1 MRLICFTCNLR
12 NLNQQRIRLQCTVV
26 INVDGKLN
34 RFGQKVIAMLAEES
48 RGASATVAINTT
60 NHLEFLR
67 TPADRSE
74 WQSKAR
80 SLVT

>member
-34 RFGQKVIAMLAEES
+34 RFGHKVIAMLAEEV
-48 RGASATVAINTT
+48 GG
-60 NHLEFLR
+60 HLL
-67 TPADRSE
+67 
-74 WQSKAR
+74 Q
-80 SLVT
+80 